1 MSDVS
6 KLAKHDNVNSPQ
18 HYQLN
23 GGIEVIDIIDAHVDS
38 INDGREAV
46 YSANALKYILRYRGK
61 DGVESLKKARWYL
74 DRMIEYMEE
83 RNKTYGIG
91 KTK

>member
-6 KLAKHDNVNSPQ
+6 KLEKHDSINKPQ

-23 GGIEVIDIIDAHVDS
+23 GGIEVIDIIDAHVDG

-46 YSANALKYILRYRGK
+46 YSANVLKYILRYRGK
-61 DGVESLKKARWYL
+61 GGVESLKKARWYL
-74 DRMIEYMEE
+74 DRMIAYMEE

-91 KTK
+91 KHK

>member
-6 KLAKHDNVNSPQ
+6 KLEKHDSINKPQ

-23 GGIEVIDIIDAHVDS
+23 GGIEVIDIIDAHVDG

-46 YSANALKYILRYRGK
+46 YSANVLKYILRYRGK
-61 DGVESLKKARWYL
+61 GGVESLKKARWYL
-74 DRMIEYMEE
+74 DRMINYMEE
-83 RNKTYGIG
+83 RNKTYGLG
-91 KTK
+91 KQK